1 MGPVEPRR
9 LLEETEAELSH
20 SGRDLAGWREVRDL
34 EEHMKKIWKGGPVTG
49 TKQGHEPAGGR
60 LAQSWGDGEPQ
71 EDILKIMYIGNLS
84 AELQIAAKSTG
95 RRRRQCCR
103 KFLT

>member
-34 EEHMKKIWKGGPVTG
+34 EEHMKKIWKGRPETG
-49 TKQGHEPAGGR
+49 TKQGHEPAGEGWPKVGVMVNHR
-60 LAQSWGDGEPQ
+60 RTF
-71 EDILKIMYIGNLS
+71 LK
-84 AELQIAAKSTG
+84 
-95 RRRRQCCR
+95 
-103 KFLT
+103 